1 MDKQNLC
8 YKSTCIFWTRSLGE
22 QTWHITRRIKK
33 MTSLPTLRNDPPFH
47 HTFSSRFEFSM
58 FFQHKADFYANCLVS
73 LLWIN
78 VWRKTNDFDEY
89 DSHVQKKSLEGV
101 ALSRSCLSGSSRM
114 SLVFVQWQQKS
125 TMATSQCLT
134 RILEADVGS
143 NREVVET
150 VRFRRNSSSS
160 FHWIRYWHRGRCFV
174 FGLTRAVFV

>member
-22 QTWHITRRIKK
+22 QTWYITRRIKK

-47 HTFSSRFEFSM
+47 HIFSSRFEFSM
-58 FFQHKADFYANCLVS
+58 FFLQHKADFYANCLVS

-78 VWRKTNDFDEY
+78 VWWKTT
-89 DSHVQKKSLEGV
+89 HVPKKSLEGV
-101 ALSRSCLSGSSRM
+101 ALSHGAVCRGL
-114 SLVFVQWQQKS
+114 FVQWQQKS

-143 NREVVET
+143 NREVVEI